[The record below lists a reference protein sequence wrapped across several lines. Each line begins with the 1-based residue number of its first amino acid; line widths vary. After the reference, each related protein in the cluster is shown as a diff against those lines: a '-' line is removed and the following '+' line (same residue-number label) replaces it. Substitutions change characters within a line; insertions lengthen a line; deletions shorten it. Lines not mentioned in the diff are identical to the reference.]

1 MALREREVSKGSGQA
16 MSVRVTVHQ
25 LQEQLPELL
34 ERTVQSGQ
42 ECIVQRDGEDYAVIV
57 SARKWQRRRGRH
69 DLAFPSVTA
78 DEEEARSR
86 EVGQRLDSLG
96 PEYRLSSENQE
107 RLEGLLAR
115 RETTSLTPVEQLEL
129 EALIARSDEIM
140 LRRAEALHRVL

>member
-1 MALREREVSKGSGQA
+1 MALRMRKASQGTGQT

-69 DLAFPSVTA
+69 
-78 DEEEARSR
+78 
-86 EVGQRLDSLG
+86 
-96 PEYRLSSENQE
+96 
-107 RLEGLLAR
+107 
-115 RETTSLTPVEQLEL
+115 
-129 EALIARSDEIM
+129 
-140 LRRAEALHRVL
+140 LR